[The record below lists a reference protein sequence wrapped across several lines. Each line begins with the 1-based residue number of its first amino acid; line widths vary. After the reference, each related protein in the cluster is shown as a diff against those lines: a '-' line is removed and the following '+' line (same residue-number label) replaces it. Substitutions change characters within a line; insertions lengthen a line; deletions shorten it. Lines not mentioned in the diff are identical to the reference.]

1 MTDVKETRELLVAM
15 VRVGKFVMKQAADG
29 IDFTDGVALVKAL
42 ADEDF
47 RKDVMAGGAGID
59 QIPAEMKDLSASEA
73 LELFDVILEQLKK

>member
-1 MTDVKETRELLVAM
+1 MTDVKETKELLVAM

-29 IDFTDGVALVKAL
+29 IDLSDGVALVKAL

-47 RKDVMAGGAGID
+47 RKDVFAGGAGID
-59 QIPAEMKDLSASEA
+59 QIPAELKDLSASEA